1 MPKILAVGTAI
12 PPYPI
17 RQEEAKQFARKM
29 FADSFSQVDRYLQI
43 FENTSIR
50 CRYLSKPRTW
60 YEQGHPFV
68 EKNKAYFETAIELG
82 EQAVRRCLNKTGMAP
97 EEIDHF
103 VFVSTTG
110 FSTPSIDAY
119 LINRLSM
126 KRDVKRT
133 PVWGLGCA
141 GGVAGLARACE
152 YARANPSEKVL
163 LLAVECC
170 SLTFCSSD
178 RSKSNLVATSL
189 FADGAAAVLI
199 GGENVAL
206 PDKNRIFPK
215 MIHTQ
220 SYLWPDSEDVMG
232 WEFTSEG
239 MKVIFS
245 RSIPDLVHAD
255 VMPAVQY
262 FLAKTGTDLS
272 QIEVFITH
280 PGGKKVLD
288 AYHQALHIPPD
299 CLALSYQVLRD
310 YGNMSSATILFVLER
325 ELEKCHAAGSYGLM
339 SALGPGFSLELAL
352 LRWDKEEK

>member
-1 MPKILAVGTAI
+1 MPKILAVGTAVPLYLI
-12 PPYPI
+12 K
-17 RQEEAKQFARKM
+17 QEEAKLFARRM
-29 FADSFSQVDRYLQI
+29 FSDSFKQIDRYLPI
-43 FENTSIR
+43 FENGAIR
-50 CRYLSKPRTW
+50 CRYLSKPQSW
-60 YEQGHPFV
+60 YKREHDFV
-68 EKNKAYFETAIELG
+68 EKNNAYVGTAISLG
-82 EQAVRRCLNKTGMAP
+82 EQAIRRCLGKLEMAA

-133 PVWGLGCA
+133 PIWGLGCA

-189 FADGAAAVLI
+189 FSDGAAAVLI
-199 GGENVAL
+199 GGENMVL
-206 PDKNRIFPK
+206 SDKNRISPK
-215 MIHTQ
+215 IIHTQ
-220 SYLWPDSEDVMG
+220 SYLWPHSEDVMG
-232 WEFTSEG
+232 WEFTNEG

-245 RSIPDLVHAD
+245 RSIPDLVHTEM
-255 VMPAVQY
+255 MPAIKY
-262 FLAKTGTDLS
+262 FLEKTGLDLT
-272 QIEVFITH
+272 QITHFIMH

-288 AYHQALHIPPD
+288 AYHQSLQIPAARLD
-299 CLALSYQVLRD
+299 LSYQVLQN
-310 YGNMSSATILFVLER
+310 YGNMSSATILFVLEK
-325 ELEKCHAAGSYGLM
+325 ELERNHASGSYGLM
-339 SALGPGFSLELAL
+339 AALGPGFSLELSL
-352 LRWDKEEK
+352 LRWGKEGE

>member
-1 MPKILAVGTAI
+1 MPKIFAVGTAV

-17 RQEEAKQFARKM
+17 KQEEAKLFARQL
-29 FADSFSQVDRYLQI
+29 FADSFNQIDRYLPI
-43 FENTSIR
+43 FENTAIR
-50 CRYLSKPRTW
+50 CRYLSKPQSW
-60 YEQGHPFV
+60 YERKQSFV
-68 EKNKAYFETAIELG
+68 EKNNAYFEAAISLG
-82 EQAVRRCLNKTGMAP
+82 EQAIWQCLDKSGLAAQ
-97 EEIDHF
+97 EIDHF

-110 FSTPSIDAY
+110 FSTPSIDTY

-152 YARANPSEKVL
+152 YAKVNPTSKVL

-178 RSKSNLVATSL
+178 HSKSNLVATSL

-199 GGENVAL
+199 GGENVTL
-206 PDKNRIFPK
+206 PDQNKLFPE
-215 MIHTQ
+215 IVHTQ
-220 SYLWPDSEDVMG
+220 SYLWPHSEDVMG
-232 WEFTSEG
+232 WKFTDEG

-245 RSIPDLVHAD
+245 RSIPDLVHTEM
-255 VMPAVQY
+255 MPAVQY
-262 FLAKTGTDLS
+262 FLEKTGLDLT
-272 QIEVFITH
+272 QIRHFIMH

-288 AYHQALHIPPD
+288 AYHQALQIPAARLD
-299 CLALSYQVLRD
+299 LSYQVLQD

-325 ELEKCHAAGSYGLM
+325 ELERNHAAGSYGLM
-339 SALGPGFSLELAL
+339 AALGPGFSLELSL